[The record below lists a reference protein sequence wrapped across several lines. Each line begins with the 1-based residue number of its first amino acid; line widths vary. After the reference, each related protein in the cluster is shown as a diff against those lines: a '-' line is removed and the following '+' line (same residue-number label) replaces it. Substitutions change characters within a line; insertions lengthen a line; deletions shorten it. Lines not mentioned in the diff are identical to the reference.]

1 MITKY
6 GLYHKHYK
14 NDDVLIVFLDDINPN
29 REKNIGDL
37 VVFYSENDI
46 VRVEIHNFQ
55 KYVKIRMDGLIY
67 LPSSDLLAIV
77 NGYLSQVD
85 IMLAYK
91 SESGFE
97 IAKENNHFVVKAKKD
112 TLLGTFKFAKEGHIC
127 TNQDLEYEN
136 NEDEILY
143 IDDEVNDC
151 NVGQDFFKGEQ
162 N

>member
-1 MITKY
+1 MIAKY

-14 NDDVLIVFLDDINPN
+14 NDDVLIVFLSDENAN
-29 REKNIGDL
+29 KEKNIGDL
-37 VVFYSENDI
+37 VVFYHENDI

-67 LPSSDLLAIV
+67 LPSSELLAII
-77 NGYLSQVD
+77 NGYLSEVD

-91 SESGFE
+91 DESGFV
-97 IAKENNHFVVKAKKD
+97 IDKLDGRFIVRAKPD
-112 TLLGTFKFAKEGHIC
+112 TLLGTFKFAGKDHIC

-143 IDDEVNDC
+143 LDDEVNES